1 MSDEVVINIIE
12 EIEEVV
18 VNIIENVEEVEII
31 IGSESEGGPIKHEDT
46 TERDA
51 ANSHPA
57 EAISL
62 EDTNLGALT
71 IETFS
76 EAYQLLA
83 TDTNKI
89 KRCTSAVDL
98 NVTIPLDLALPMPVG
113 IEQAGNGVVTVMA
126 GDVGVTINGDK
137 KTAGQYKMLVI
148 MKVAAN
154 TYTIIGGTS

>member
-1 MSDEVVINIIE
+1 MILFPASPVLN
-12 EIEEVV
+12 EIYTDPTGNRWQWDGFGWNNLGREL
-18 VNIIENVEEVEII
+18 I
-31 IGSESEGGPIKHEDT
+31 IKHEDT

-51 ANSHPA
+51 LNSHTA
-57 EAISL
+57 KAISL
-62 EDTNLGALT
+62 EDTNLGELT

-76 EAYQLLA
+76 EAYQLTA

-113 IEQAGNGVVTVMA
+113 IEQVGNGVVTVMA
-126 GDVGVTINGDK
+126 GNIGVTINGDV